1 MDRRP
6 RLSAPGRRL
15 VLVDIAEAVREAR
28 EHARFSQSQLA
39 ERAGTAQSTVAA
51 YETGARIPSWRALDR
66 LLEACGLAARLRLHP
81 RYFEVDRALEVM
93 LAKAPVDRLWEWSNA
108 LEHIARLNSPVVVMG
123 GAALAAH
130 GIPLPVKTLDLA
142 VGTEPDEVRGAVELL
157 LALRARYFPTDY
169 EDPVPSRPAVETV
182 THGPRRLTTMEG
194 TVVVWPSTLQAVRD
208 RAVGVAVDGGAVWVA
223 ALSDIDPPAE
233 DADLVRA
240 YLDRMAVRSAPV
252 PAPANS
258 TEPGSP
264 LRRHI
269 GRSGEGVWSR

>member
-1 MDRRP
+1 M
-6 RLSAPGRRL
+6 
-15 VLVDIAEAVREAR
+15 DIAEAVREAR

-81 RYFEVDRALEVM
+81 RYFEVDRALEAM
-93 LAKAPVDRLWEWSNA
+93 LAKAPVDRLWEWSTA

-123 GAALAAH
+123 GAALVAH
-130 GIPLPVKTLDLA
+130 GVPLPVVKALDLA
-142 VGTEPDEVRGAVELL
+142 VGAEPDELQGAVELL
-157 LALRARYFPTDY
+157 VALKARYVPTNYD
-169 EDPVPSRPAVETV
+169 DPVPSRPAVATV

-194 TVVVWPSTLQAVRD
+194 TVVVVPGTLQAVRD

-240 YLDRMAVRSAPV
+240 YLDRMAVRSASV
-252 PAPANS
+252 PAPANA

-269 GRSGEGVWSR
+269 GRSGEDVWSR